1 MNESIQLD
9 KNTSFDFEIFQFP
22 LKTQAEKR
30 RPNKPNQNT
39 ITLFN
44 DRIRKIESKETKQ
57 R

>member
-22 LKTQAEKR
+22 LKTQAEKC